1 MKNPFERDEQEVP
14 ERDNEKHA
22 VRVVRAFMLNSKE
35 YREPHLE
42 LARKSRELYENW
54 SPAGRSIVQRAK
66 IGRAHV

>member
-42 LARKSRELYENW
+42 LARKSRE
-54 SPAGRSIVQRAK
+54 Q